1 MTAEPAYNDDFDDE
15 NTDSTVDMPPWMA
28 EGKSVLPNN
37 VLGITPDPAPLEV
50 PDYEPDEP
58 APVDGPQDAEDQPET
73 DEGPQDT
80 ADDSNTTTDEADAMD
95 APDNADADTTAA
107 DPEDPEDPATPFT
120 DPTTHTAAA
129 KAIYADEDAQF
140 WDRRQSLRNI
150 RDYADNGYASPWGV
164 LLCCMVFALHNVPH
178 TVALPRIGRVGS
190 PGSLNFFGA
199 IVAEPGGGK
208 GQATGVG
215 ADFMGH
221 NRDQD
226 VPIGTGEGLV
236 KQFMRPI
243 TPTRA
248 AQIKKDGLIIDSYVN
263 GSDTYEWARRAVNLD
278 ASEVGTLEKLAERGG
293 ATLDEV
299 LKKGWS
305 GEQLGFGVA
314 ANDKRVIVPGNAY
327 RLTMLVGIQPE
338 RGGILFTD
346 DARAGGT
353 PHRFIFAEARDKRRI
368 ETLGLKTS
376 PPPIPPRFDR
386 SVFNHL
392 GGPWTSPWPN
402 EFPVPAN
409 IKEEILDAILGG
421 VGLDGH
427 RAQAREKVAIA
438 LAILDGRRHM
448 NQEDWNLSAI
458 VMAKSDEQRT
468 KIESALRAKRQRAAT
483 ARGTSRGHEE
493 IAAEKV
499 RNNDRTERVAETLRD
514 KISQATAE
522 GKPIKRGDLRKALNS
537 RDRDAYEPAIKLAAS
552 YGWIT
557 GNDTDGYTTNPQ

>member
-164 LLCCMVFALHNVPH
+164 LLCCMVFALHDVPH

-299 LKKGWS
+299 SRKDGP
-305 GEQLGFGVA
+305 
-314 ANDKRVIVPGNAY
+314 ANNSDS
-327 RLTMLVGIQPE
+327 E
-338 RGGILFTD
+338 
-346 DARAGGT
+346 
-353 PHRFIFAEARDKRRI
+353 
-368 ETLGLKTS
+368 S
-376 PPPIPPRFDR
+376 PPTTNASSSPATPIASRCLSESSPNAAASSSPTTPAQGAHRTASSSPRPATNAASKPSASRPARRRFRPDSTAASSTTSEAPGPHPGPTSSPYPP
-386 SVFNHL
+386 
-392 GGPWTSPWPN
+392 TSKKKSSTPS
-402 EFPVPAN
+402 
-409 IKEEILDAILGG
+409 
-421 VGLDGH
+421 
-427 RAQAREKVAIA
+427 
-438 LAILDGRRHM
+438 
-448 NQEDWNLSAI
+448 SA
-458 VMAKSDEQRT
+458 V
-468 KIESALRAKRQRAAT
+468 SASTATAHKPAKRSPLRWPSST
-483 ARGTSRGHEE
+483 
-493 IAAEKV
+493 
-499 RNNDRTERVAETLRD
+499 VA
-514 KISQATAE
+514 
-522 GKPIKRGDLRKALNS
+522 
-537 RDRDAYEPAIKLAAS
+537 
-552 YGWIT
+552 
-557 GNDTDGYTTNPQ
+557 DT